1 MTVDLLRV
9 EIGVIWR
16 LDGRGRLPGPEELV
30 IGVAAD
36 GMTAAVR
43 ADVPDPVATE
53 LLDLVSQAVPS
64 PPGHPPDVL
73 ARCAALLGGGREVS
87 GDLAVSRE
95 RSVSGEQ
102 AVSQRPPL
110 SGGQAVSE
118 EPPVP
123 DKQTVCQ
130 EPPASSEQAVSQR
143 PPLSGGQAVSEE
155 PLASGGQAVS
165 QEPST
170 SGEQAVSEGPWAYHG
185 HAVSGGPC
193 YLVRPPL
200 RFDAPAHVIRSDDPS
215 HATRLRPLRPANWEP
230 EEWDELLAGGASAPW
245 AMIVED
251 GQVAAICH
259 SARLTPE
266 GAEAGTWTAPA
277 FRGRGYAAA
286 TTAAWAALLPDVR
299 LFYSTGADNHSSQRV
314 AGRLG
319 LDAIGWLWKLTP
331 HGSTA
336 SQT

>member
-53 LLDLVSQAVPS
+53 LLDLVSQGVPS
-64 PPGHPPDVL
+64 HPGHPPDIL
-73 ARCAALLGGGREVS
+73 ARCAALLGSGRAVS
-87 GDLAVSRE
+87 G
-95 RSVSGEQ
+95 G
-102 AVSQRPPL
+102 
-110 SGGQAVSE
+110 
-118 EPPVP
+118 
-123 DKQTVCQ
+123 
-130 EPPASSEQAVSQR
+130 PAAF
-143 PPLSGGQAVSEE
+143 
-155 PLASGGQAVS
+155 
-165 QEPST
+165 
-170 SGEQAVSEGPWAYHG
+170 EGR
-185 HAVSGGPC
+185 AVSGGPC

-200 RFDAPAHVIRSDDPS
+200 TFEAPADVIRSDDPS
-215 HATRLRPLRPANWEP
+215 HAARLRRPRPANWEP
-230 EEWDELLAGGASAPW
+230 GEWDELLAGGAGAPW

-266 GAEAGTWTAPA
+266 GAEAGTWTSPA

-286 TTAAWAALLPDVR
+286 TTAAWAGLLPGVR
-299 LFYSTGADNHSSQRV
+299 LFYSTSADNHSSQRV
-314 AGRLG
+314 AQRLG

-336 SQT
+336 SPA